1 MSTPSATFVKG
12 IVGPDDALDSD
23 IPQIAFIGR
32 SNVGKSSLINALTH
46 KEGLARTSAFPGRTT
61 EINLFLI
68 NKKVYFV
75 DLPGYGYAKASQKA
89 RMRLEQLIHW
99 YLFESP
105 YQQRKVV
112 HIIDAYVG
120 MTKSDIKIFSLLRQH
135 GKRIIILANKIDKIK
150 ESARAAT
157 LQKIQ
162 DVVGSC
168 QIIPC
173 SAKKNIGVGVL
184 MNELLMRS

>member
-1 MSTPSATFVKG
+1 MNIKTATFVKG
-12 IVGPDDALDSD
+12 IVGPDDALEND

-46 KEGLARTSAFPGRTT
+46 QKGLARTSSFPGRTT
-61 EINLFLI
+61 ELNLFLI

-89 RMRLEQLIHW
+89 RERLEQLIQW

-105 YQQRKVV
+105 YQQKKVV

-120 MTKSDIKIFSLLRQH
+120 MTESDIQVFSRLRQY
-135 GKRIIILANKIDKIK
+135 GKDIIILANKIDKIK
-150 ESARAAT
+150 ESARVT
-157 LQKIQ
+157 SLQKIQ
-162 DVVGSC
+162 DVVG
-168 QIIPC
+168 QYKVIPC

-184 MNELLMRS
+184 MNELLR